1 MTYFYVVAALNPNG
15 AFNSSQI
22 VAVASGATIIV
33 DNASTTGVT
42 IIGAWVVST
51 SQPGYYGPNYLQD
64 EDAGSVG
71 GKKVIFTP
79 NLPAT
84 TGYQV
89 YLNWPVGS
97 NRATDTP
104 VDVNCATGTTT
115 FSINQQVNGTWRY
128 LGTFTFNAGTGDSV
142 VVRDDGANDYVI
154 ADAVKFVQLPSP
166 PSAPDVLTAT
176 GGNGQVVLS
185 WNAAIGATG
194 YSVERSTTN
203 GGAYVMV
210 AQNVTR
216 LSYTNTDLTNGIMYY
231 FVVLGTNSGG
241 ESPNSPQIAVQPVSL
256 APVQMALS
264 SSPGQLQVSWPA
276 DHLGW
281 YLQAQTNR
289 NGIGTNWYAWP
300 GTANTNIIFIPISIS
315 NPTFFLRLTYP

>member
-1 MTYFYVVAALNPNG
+1 M
-15 AFNSSQI
+15 S
-22 VAVASGATIIV
+22 AT
-33 DNASTTGVT
+33 
-42 IIGAWVVST
+42 WVVST

-64 EDAGSVG
+64 DDAGSVG
-71 GKKVIFTP
+71 GKKVIFTLS
-79 NLPAT
+79 LPAT

-89 YLNWPVGS
+89 VLELACCQQPGQQYAG
-97 NRATDTP
+97 
-104 VDVNCATGTTT
+104 DVNCATGTAT

-128 LGTFTFNAGTGDSV
+128 VGTFNFNSGTGGSV

-166 PSAPDVLTAT
+166 PSAPSVLTAT

-185 WNAAIGATG
+185 WNAAVGATG
-194 YSVERSTTN
+194 YSVGRSTTN

-210 AQNVTR
+210 AQNVTS
-216 LSYTNTDLTNGIMYY
+216 LSYTNTGLTNGTMYY

-241 ESPNSPQIAVQPVSL
+241 ESSSSPQVAIQPVSL
-256 APVQMALS
+256 APVQMALN

-289 NGIGTNWYAWP
+289 NGIGTNWYDWP
-300 GTANTNIIFIPISIS
+300 ETANTNVVSIPISIL